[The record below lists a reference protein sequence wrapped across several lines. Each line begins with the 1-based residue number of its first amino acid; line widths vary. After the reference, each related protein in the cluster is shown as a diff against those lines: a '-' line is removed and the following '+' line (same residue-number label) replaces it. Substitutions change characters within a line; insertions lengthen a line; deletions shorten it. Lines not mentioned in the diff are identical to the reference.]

1 MTEQVLEH
9 MTKAQQHLVNQ
20 SMAYMDG
27 LYVDDARLIQSYE
40 NTEELDTRGSA
51 HYALGLLLRNGEG
64 DAHRAEQVIQKVL
77 AMQYE
82 APDEI
87 YHGTFRTRPDVS
99 DPPRG
104 NYNWKEFAPG
114 TAYFLERTFEKVSA
128 KFIDAL
134 WNEESILN
142 ESTERK
148 QVKKMF
154 QSAMDQVLPPV
165 WTSYD
170 PNWREFIACAFAV
183 ILAEFSHRLPQQLV
197 EQMEYAMK
205 LAVAASM
212 DRLKSDVIPMNTNI
226 ELMHIFITHF
236 YGHRFKHG
244 DWIAHSDEQAERMLK
259 EFMVYDS
266 FAEFNSTT
274 YYGVDLTV
282 LGIWRTYGSTA
293 QFIEIGRMVEAG
305 LWNNIALFYN
315 ANLENLSGPFARAYD
330 MEMTAHSSVGMFI
343 YLLLGETYVRLAD
356 VNCEVEHGP
365 LIALVGGEAPLEVI
379 PFLKEHQGDR
389 LVQKQFIE
397 LCERDE
403 PASNRNLCTAKA
415 WVGEKRMIG
424 AMSGSRNTNGQM
436 FPATIHWQS
445 DQGDLYDLRLTRRE
459 VGESWNTHLRG
470 ITFEADLT
478 EDSLTIEVRLETVN
492 EIEVYFEIRGSFIE
506 KDNIQDHQWRLPGLI
521 CAVTAEAPAPSVLN
535 YPQYTEIIYRYVPGV
550 SSNTM
555 RFKLNFQ

>member
-20 SMAYMDG
+20 SMSYMDG
-27 LYVDDARLIQSYE
+27 LYVNDARLIQSYE
-40 NTEELDTRGSA
+40 NAGELDSRGSA

-64 DAHRAEQVIQKVL
+64 DVHRAEHVIRSVL
-77 AMQYE
+77 SMQYDT
-82 APDEI
+82 PDEI
-87 YHGTFRTRPDVS
+87 YHGTFRTRPDVT

-104 NYNWKEFAPG
+104 NYNWNEFAPG

-128 KFIDAL
+128 EFIDAL
-134 WNEESILN
+134 WSDESVLN
-142 ESTERK
+142 ESAERK
-148 QVKKMF
+148 QVKRLF

-183 ILAEFSHRLPQQLV
+183 ILAEFDHRLPQQLV

-205 LAVAASM
+205 LAVAASI
-212 DRLKSDVIPMNTNI
+212 DRRKSDVIPMNTNI

-236 YGHRFKHG
+236 YGHRFNHA
-244 DWIAHSDEQAERMLK
+244 DWIAHSDEQAERMLN
-259 EFMVYDS
+259 EFMVHES

-282 LGIWRTYGSTA
+282 LGMWRTYGSTMR
-293 QFIEIGRMVEAG
+293 FVEIGRIVEAG

-343 YLLLGETYVRLAD
+343 YLLLGEEYIHLAD

-365 LIALVGGEAPLEVI
+365 LIAIVGIEAPIEVI

-403 PASNRNLCTAKA
+403 PTSNRNLCTAKA
-415 WVGEKRMIG
+415 WSGEKRMIG

-445 DQGDLYDLRLTRRE
+445 DQGHRYDLRLTRRE
-459 VGESWNTHLRG
+459 VGEGWNTHLRG

-478 EDSLTIEVRLETVN
+478 EDSLMIEVSLETPD
-492 EIEVYFEIRGSFIE
+492 EIEVYFEIRGPFIG
-506 KDNIQDHQWRLPGLI
+506 KDNIQDKQWALPGLV
-521 CAVTAEAPAPSVLN
+521 CNVTAEAPDPTVLI
-535 YPQYTEIIYRYVPGV
+535 YPESAEIIYRYVPGD
-550 SSNTM
+550 TPDKM
-555 RFKLNFQ
+555 RFKLNLQ

>member
-20 SMAYMDG
+20 SMSYMDG
-27 LYVDDARLIQSYE
+27 LYIDDAKLIQSYE
-40 NTEELDTRGSA
+40 NAGELDSRGSA
-51 HYALGLLLRNGEG
+51 HYALGLLLRNHDG
-64 DAHRAEQVIQKVL
+64 DVHRAEHVIRSVL
-77 AMQYE
+77 ALQYD

-87 YHGTFRTRPDVS
+87 YHGTFRTRPDVT

-128 KFIDAL
+128 EFMDEL
-134 WNEESILN
+134 WSDESILN
-142 ESTERK
+142 KSAERK
-148 QVKKMF
+148 HVKRLF
-154 QSAMDQVLPPV
+154 QSAIDQVLPPV
-165 WTSYD
+165 WKSYD

-183 ILAEFSHRLPQQLV
+183 ILSEFSHRLPQQLI

-212 DRLKSDVIPMNTNI
+212 DRRESDVIPMNTNI

-236 YGHRFKHG
+236 YGHRFNDA
-244 DWIAHSDEQAERMLK
+244 DWIAHSDQQAERMLN
-259 EFMVYDS
+259 EFMVYES

-282 LGIWRTYGSTA
+282 LRMWRRYGSA
-293 QFIEIGRMVEAG
+293 ARFVEIGRIVEAG

-343 YLLLGETYVRLAD
+343 YLLLGEEYMHLAD

-365 LIALVGGEAPLEVI
+365 LIALVGVDAPIEVI
-379 PFLKEHQGDR
+379 PFLKEHQGNR

-397 LCERDE
+397 LCERNE

-415 WVGEKRMIG
+415 WIGEKRMIG

-445 DQGDLYDLRLTRRE
+445 DQGHRYDLRLTRRE

-478 EDSLTIEVRLETVN
+478 EDSLMIEVSLETAD
-492 EIEVYFEIRGSFIE
+492 EIDIYFEIRGSFIG
-506 KDNIQDHQWRLPGLI
+506 KDNIQDHQWSLPGLL
-521 CAVTAEAPAPSVLN
+521 CAVTAEAPAPSVLI
-535 YPQYTEIIYRYVPGV
+535 YPDYAEIIYRYVPGV
-550 SSNTM
+550 TSNKM
-555 RFKLNFQ
+555 KFDLKLQ

>member
-20 SMAYMDG
+20 SMSYMDG
-27 LYVDDARLIQSYE
+27 LYVNDARLIQSYE
-40 NTEELDTRGSA
+40 NAGELDSRGSA

-64 DAHRAEQVIQKVL
+64 DVHRAEHVIRSVL
-77 AMQYE
+77 SMQYD

-87 YHGTFRTRPDVS
+87 YHGTFRTRPDVT

-128 KFIDAL
+128 EFIDAL
-134 WNEESILN
+134 WSDESMLN
-142 ESTERK
+142 ESAERK
-148 QVKKMF
+148 EMKRLF

-165 WTSYD
+165 WRSYD

-183 ILAEFSHRLPQQLV
+183 ILAEFSHRLSQQLV

-205 LAVAASM
+205 LAVAASI
-212 DRLKSDVIPMNTNI
+212 DRRKSDVIPMNTNI

-236 YGHRFKHG
+236 YGHRFNHP
-244 DWIAHSDEQAERMLK
+244 DWIAYSDEQTERMLN
-259 EFMVYDS
+259 EFMVHES

-282 LGIWRTYGSTA
+282 LGMWRTYGSTMR
-293 QFIEIGRMVEAG
+293 FVEIGRIVEAG

-343 YLLLGETYVRLAD
+343 YLLLGEEYIHLAD

-365 LIALVGGEAPLEVI
+365 LIAIVGIEAPIEVI

-403 PASNRNLCTAKA
+403 PTSNRNLCTAKA
-415 WVGEKRMIG
+415 WIGEKRMIG
-424 AMSGSRNTNGQM
+424 AMSDSRNTNGQM

-445 DQGDLYDLRLTRRE
+445 DQGHRYDLRLTRRE
-459 VGESWNTHLRG
+459 VGEGWNTHLRG

-478 EDSLTIEVRLETVN
+478 EDSLMIEVSLEIPD
-492 EIEVYFEIRGSFIE
+492 EIEVYFEIRGPFIG
-506 KDNIQDHQWRLPGLI
+506 KDNIQDKQWALPGLV
-521 CAVTAEAPAPSVLN
+521 CNVTAEAPDPKVLI
-535 YPQYTEIIYRYVPGV
+535 YPESAEIIYRYVPGD
-550 SSNTM
+550 TPDKM
-555 RFKLNFQ
+555 RFKLNLQ